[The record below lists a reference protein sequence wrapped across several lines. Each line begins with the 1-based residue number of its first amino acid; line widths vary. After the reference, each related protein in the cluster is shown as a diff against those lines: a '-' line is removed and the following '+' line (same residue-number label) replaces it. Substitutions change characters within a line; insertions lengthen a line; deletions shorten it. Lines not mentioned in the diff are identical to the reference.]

1 MTKLL
6 DLYAVSCYNNC
17 VRKEKLLKLLE
28 SIMNIVYLIVMVVV
42 VSYLIVP
49 AFILVM
55 WSAIALFLMVFVI
68 VAASGMKYAIEKSYD
83 VLFGA

>member
-6 DLYAVSCYNNC
+6 DLYAVYCYNNC
-17 VRKEKLLKLLE
+17 VRKGKLIKLLE
-28 SIMNIVYLIVMVVV
+28 SIMNIVYLIVMVV

-68 VAASGMKYAIEKSYD
+68 VAASGMKYDIEKSYD